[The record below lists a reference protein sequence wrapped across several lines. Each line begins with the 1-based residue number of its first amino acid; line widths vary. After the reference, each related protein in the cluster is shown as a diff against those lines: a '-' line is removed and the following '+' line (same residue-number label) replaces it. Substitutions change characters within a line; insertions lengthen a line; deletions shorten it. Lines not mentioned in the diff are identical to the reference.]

1 MICYKLICKSSE
13 MIKNVDGLKGVIGL
27 PIKVLCISI
36 IKIYNACII
45 MHSAKCDA
53 VIPGEE
59 QLLSIPYGEF
69 VAFRESAVNIH
80 SLFKLD

>member
-1 MICYKLICKSSE
+1 MIQT
-13 MIKNVDGLKGVIGL
+13 NDVIGL

-59 QLLSIPYGEF
+59 QLLCIPYREF
-69 VAFRESAVNIH
+69 VAFRESAVNIY
-80 SLFKLD
+80 SLFKLDWFFKVRLIT

>member
-1 MICYKLICKSSE
+1 MGFKKIE
-13 MIKNVDGLKGVIGL
+13 GKGVIGL

-45 MHSAKCDA
+45 MHSAKCDG

-59 QLLSIPYGEF
+59 QLLSIPYREF

-80 SLFKLD
+80 SIFKLD

>member
-1 MICYKLICKSSE
+1 MTGRCRQ
-13 MIKNVDGLKGVIGL
+13 NLKGVIGL
-27 PIKVLCISI
+27 PIKVFCISR

-45 MHSAKCDA
+45 MHLAKCDA
-53 VIPGEE
+53 GIPGEE
-59 QLLSIPYGEF
+59 QLLSIPYRAF

>member
-1 MICYKLICKSSE
+1 MPRKI
-13 MIKNVDGLKGVIGL
+13 
-27 PIKVLCISI
+27 LCISI

-45 MHSAKCDA
+45 MHSAKCDV

-59 QLLSIPYGEF
+59 QLSSIPYGEF
-69 VAFRESAVNIH
+69 VALRESAVNIH